1 VGWNAS
7 SMTARKGKMDDFNK
21 LLNER
26 VHKLLEEGDFID
38 SQTHCNYCTLLY
50 SLKKDFI
57 ELLYDKSTGN
67 ILWVGVANDYDL
79 KKYLDKIEIN
89 LLTD

>member
-1 VGWNAS
+1 MKSGGCAVVVHGQVE
-7 SMTARKGKMDDFNK
+7 MDEFNK

-26 VHKLLEEGDFID
+26 VYKLLEEGDFIE

-50 SLKKDFI
+50 SVKKDFI

-67 ILWVGVANDYDL
+67 ILWVGVANEYDL
-79 KKYLDKIEIN
+79 QKYLDKIVLEI
-89 LLTD
+89 